1 MEENKINAEAK
12 AGIKAVGKFINKV
25 NPKTDYQAKL
35 KNDIEYINR
44 ELESED
50 VEQLINC
57 NKVISANYGYLL
69 VKKGFIPMLE
79 SDIRE
84 RGYDWNLENLKQMRN
99 GLEAELL
106 VGAVSSSVGEAAL
119 EYLAEKLFGKLFGM
133 R

>member
-12 AGIKAVGKFINKV
+12 AGIKALGKCINKV
-25 NPKTDYQAKL
+25 NPVTDYQAKL

-44 ELESED
+44 ELESKD
-50 VEQLINC
+50 IEQLINC

-79 SDIRE
+79 CDIRE
-84 RGYDWNLENLKQMRN
+84 RGCDWNLENLKQMRSS
-99 GLEAELL
+99 LEAELL

-119 EYLAEKLFGKLFGM
+119 EYVAEKLFGM

>member
-12 AGIKAVGKFINKV
+12 VGIKALGKFINKV
-25 NPKTDYQAKL
+25 NPKTDYQGKVKA
-35 KNDIEYINR
+35 DIEYINR
-44 ELESED
+44 ELESKD
-50 VEQLINC
+50 IEQLINC

-84 RGYDWNLENLKQMRN
+84 RGYDWNLENLKQIRN
-99 GLEAELL
+99 SLETELL
-106 VGAVSSSVGEAAL
+106 VGAVSSSIAEAGF
-119 EYLAEKLFGKLFGM
+119 EYLAEKLFGM

>member
-35 KNDIEYINR
+35 KNDIKYINR

-50 VEQLINC
+50 IEQLINC

-79 SDIRE
+79 CDIRE

-99 GLEAELL
+99 SLEKELL
-106 VGAVSSSVGEAAL
+106 VGAALSSVGESAL
-119 EYLAEKLFGKLFGM
+119 EYAAEKLFGM

>member
-1 MEENKINAEAK
+1 MEEKTISTEAK
-12 AGIKAVGKFINKV
+12 AGIKALGKFINKV

-44 ELESED
+44 EFESKDIEK
-50 VEQLINC
+50 LINC

-79 SDIRE
+79 CDIRE

-99 GLEAELL
+99 SLEAELL
-106 VGAVSSSVGEAAL
+106 LGAVSSSVGEAGF
-119 EYLAEKLFGKLFGM
+119 EYLAEKLFGM

>member
-1 MEENKINAEAK
+1 MEENKISTEAK
-12 AGIKAVGKFINKV
+12 AGIKALGKCINKV
-25 NPKTDYQAKL
+25 NPVTDYQAKL

-50 VEQLINC
+50 IEQLINC

-84 RGYDWNLENLKQMRN
+84 RGYDWNLVNLKQMRN
-99 GLEAELL
+99 RLEAELL
-106 VGAVSSSVGEAAL
+106 VGAVSSSIGEVAL
-119 EYLAEKLFGKLFGM
+119 EYVAEKLFGM

>member
-1 MEENKINAEAK
+1 MEEKRISTEAK
-12 AGIKAVGKFINKV
+12 AGIKALGKCINKV
-25 NPKTDYQAKL
+25 NPVTDYQAKL

-50 VEQLINC
+50 IEQLINC

-69 VKKGFIPMLE
+69 VKKGFVPMLE
-79 SDIRE
+79 CDIRE

-99 GLEAELL
+99 SLEKELL
-106 VGAVSSSVGEAAL
+106 VGAALSSVGESAL
-119 EYLAEKLFGKLFGM
+119 EYAAEKLFGM

>member
-25 NPKTDYQAKL
+25 NPKTDYQAKV
-35 KNDIEYINR
+35 KADIEYINC
-44 ELESED
+44 ELESKDIE
-50 VEQLINC
+50 VLINC
-57 NKVISANYGYLL
+57 NKNISAQYGYLL

-79 SDIRE
+79 CDIRE

-99 GLEAELL
+99 SLEKELL
-106 VGAVSSSVGEAAL
+106 VGAVSSSIGEAGF
-119 EYLAEKLFGKLFGM
+119 EYLAEKLFGM

>member
-12 AGIKAVGKFINKV
+12 ASIKALRKCINKV
-25 NPKTDYQAKL
+25 NPVTGYQSKL
-35 KNDIEYINR
+35 KNDIEYINC
-44 ELESED
+44 ELESKD
-50 VEQLINC
+50 IEQLINC

-79 SDIRE
+79 CDIRE

-99 GLEAELL
+99 SLETELL
-106 VGAVSSSVGEAAL
+106 VGAVSSSIGEAGF
-119 EYLAEKLFGKLFGM
+119 EYLAEKLFGM

>member
-25 NPKTDYQAKL
+25 NPNTDYQAKV
-35 KNDIEYINR
+35 KNDIKYINR

-50 VEQLINC
+50 IEQLINC

-79 SDIRE
+79 RDIRE

-99 GLEAELL
+99 SLETELL
-106 VGAVSSSVGEAAL
+106 VGSVSSSIGEAGF
-119 EYLAEKLFGKLFGM
+119 EYLAEKLFGM

>member
-25 NPKTDYQAKL
+25 NPKTDYQAKV
-35 KNDIEYINR
+35 KNDIKYINR
-44 ELESED
+44 ELESKD
-50 VEQLINC
+50 IEQLINC

-79 SDIRE
+79 SDILE

-99 GLEAELL
+99 SLEKELL
-106 VGAVSSSVGEAAL
+106 VGAAFSSAGETAL
-119 EYLAEKLFGKLFGM
+119 EYAAEKLFGM

>member
-1 MEENKINAEAK
+1 MEEKRISTEAK
-12 AGIKAVGKFINKV
+12 AGIKALGKCINKV
-25 NPKTDYQAKL
+25 NPVTDYQAKL
-35 KNDIEYINR
+35 KNDIEYINH

-79 SDIRE
+79 CHIRE
-84 RGYDWNLENLKQMRN
+84 RDYDWNLENLKQMRN
-99 GLEAELL
+99 SLEKELL
-106 VGAVSSSVGEAAL
+106 VGAAFSSAGETAL
-119 EYLAEKLFGKLFGM
+119 EYFAEKLFGM

>member
-1 MEENKINAEAK
+1 MEENKINAEVK
-12 AGIKAVGKFINKV
+12 SGIKAVGKFINKV
-25 NPKTDYQAKL
+25 NPNTDYQAKL

-44 ELESED
+44 ELESKD
-50 VEQLINC
+50 IEQLINC

-79 SDIRE
+79 CDIRE

-99 GLEAELL
+99 SLEKELL
-106 VGAVSSSVGEAAL
+106 VGAVSSSIGEAGF
-119 EYLAEKLFGKLFGM
+119 EYLAEKLFGM

>member
-25 NPKTDYQAKL
+25 NPKTDYQAKV
-35 KNDIEYINR
+35 KVDIEYINS
-44 ELESED
+44 ELESKDIE
-50 VEQLINC
+50 VLINC
-57 NKVISANYGYLL
+57 NKNISAQYGYLL

-79 SDIRE
+79 CDIRE

-99 GLEAELL
+99 SLEAELL
-106 VGAVSSSVGEAAL
+106 VGAVSSSIGEAGF
-119 EYLAEKLFGKLFGM
+119 EYLAEKLFGM

>member
-44 ELESED
+44 ELESKD
-50 VEQLINC
+50 IEQLINC
-57 NKVISANYGYLL
+57 KKVISANYGYLL

-79 SDIRE
+79 CDIRE
-84 RGYDWNLENLKQMRN
+84 RGNDWNIENLKQMRN

-119 EYLAEKLFGKLFGM
+119 EYLAEKLFGM

>member
-12 AGIKAVGKFINKV
+12 AGIKAAGKFLYKENH
-25 NPKTDYQAKL
+25 NTDYQAKV

-44 ELESED
+44 ELGSED
-50 VEQLINC
+50 IEQLINC
-57 NKVISANYGYLL
+57 NKVISVNYGYLL

-99 GLEAELL
+99 SLETELL
-106 VGAVSSSVGEAAL
+106 VGTALSSVGESAL
-119 EYLAEKLFGKLFGM
+119 EYAAEKLFGMG
-133 R
+133 

>member
-25 NPKTDYQAKL
+25 NPKTDYQAKV
-35 KNDIEYINR
+35 KNDIKYINR

-50 VEQLINC
+50 IEQLINC

-84 RGYDWNLENLKQMRN
+84 RGYDWNLENLKQIRN
-99 GLEAELL
+99 SLETELL
-106 VGAVSSSVGEAAL
+106 VGAVSSSIGEAGF
-119 EYLAEKLFGKLFGM
+119 EYLAEKLFGM

>member
-12 AGIKAVGKFINKV
+12 AGIKALGKCINKV
-25 NPKTDYQAKL
+25 NPVTDYQAKV

-44 ELESED
+44 ELESKD
-50 VEQLINC
+50 IEQLINC

-79 SDIRE
+79 CDIRE

-99 GLEAELL
+99 SLEKELL
-106 VGAVSSSVGEAAL
+106 VGAALSSVGESAL
-119 EYLAEKLFGKLFGM
+119 EYAAEKLFGM

>member
-25 NPKTDYQAKL
+25 NPNTDYQAKV
-35 KNDIEYINR
+35 KNDIKYINR

-50 VEQLINC
+50 IEQLINC

-79 SDIRE
+79 CDIRE
-84 RGYDWNLENLKQMRN
+84 RGYDWNLE
-99 GLEAELL
+99 
-106 VGAVSSSVGEAAL
+106 
-119 EYLAEKLFGKLFGM
+119 
-133 R
+133 